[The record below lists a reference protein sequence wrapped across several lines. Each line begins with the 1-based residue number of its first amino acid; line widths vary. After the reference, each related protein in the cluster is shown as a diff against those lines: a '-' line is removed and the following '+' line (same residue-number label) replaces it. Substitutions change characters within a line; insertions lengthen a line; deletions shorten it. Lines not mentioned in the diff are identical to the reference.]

1 MEFDKAKERVDYLI
15 SEINK
20 HNYNYYVLDAPTI
33 SDYEFDQLIKELIE
47 LEGKYPDLLREDSPS
62 QRVGGLAS
70 DSFASVTHAIPML
83 SLSNSFNDNDLLD
96 FDKRIRAVLKDQ
108 VEYVVEYKIDGLS
121 VSLEYEN
128 GLLVRG
134 ATRGDGFTGEDITNN
149 LRTIRSIPLRLNRP
163 EDLIVRG
170 EVFMKKHDF
179 ADLNRKRQEE
189 GLPLFANPRNAA
201 AGSLRQLDPKV
212 TASRPLDIFIFNLQD
227 IKGRFIGSH
236 SDGFNMLAELGL
248 KVNNLLI
255 KTNSIQAVIDT
266 CREWNTKRYELDF
279 DIDGLVIKV
288 NSLEA
293 RSVLGNTSKSP
304 RWATAFKFPA
314 EQKLSRIEDI
324 VIQVGRTG
332 ILTPTAILKPTLVA
346 GSIISRASLHNEDYI
361 NSKDIRIGDTVVIQK
376 AGDII
381 PELVEVVIE
390 KRTGN
395 EQSFSFPTQCPAC
408 GSKVMRIEGE
418 AAVRCTDNSCPAQLK
433 RLVEH
438 FVSRNAMDIDG
449 LGPAIITQLVDRGI
463 IADAADLY
471 YLELSDML
479 KLDRMGPKL
488 ASNILAAI
496 ENSKG
501 RGLDRLLNA
510 LGIRLVGERASRILA
525 ERFIDLDRLIG
536 ASKDQL
542 TAIDEIGDKM
552 ADSIT
557 AFFKEK
563 DNLALIEKLR
573 SAGLDFTYK
582 TSGQAI
588 DQVFSQM
595 TFVLTGSLQK
605 LKRDQAKA
613 IIEERGGKVS
623 GSVSKKTDYVL
634 AGDKAGSK
642 LDRAKELN
650 IKIITEEDFM
660 KLIGDIDTEE

>member
-128 GLLVRG
+128 GLFARG

-236 SDGFNMLAELGL
+236 SDGLNMLAELGL

-255 KTNSIQAVIDT
+255 KTNSIQDVIDT

-288 NSLEA
+288 DSLEA

-660 KLIGDIDTEE
+660 KMIGDIDTEE

>member
-128 GLLVRG
+128 GLFARG

-236 SDGFNMLAELGL
+236 SDGLNMLAELGL

-361 NSKDIRIGDTVVIQK
+361 YSKDIRIGDTVVIQK

-660 KLIGDIDTEE
+660 KMIGDIDTEE

>member
-128 GLLVRG
+128 GLFARG

-236 SDGFNMLAELGL
+236 SDGLNMLAELGL

-288 NSLEA
+288 DSLEA

-660 KLIGDIDTEE
+660 KMIGDIDTEE

>member
-236 SDGFNMLAELGL
+236 SDGLNMLAELGL

-255 KTNSIQAVIDT
+255 KTNSIQDVIDT

-288 NSLEA
+288 DSLEA

-525 ERFIDLDRLIG
+525 ERFIDLDRLVG

-660 KLIGDIDTEE
+660 KMIGDIDTEE

>member
-128 GLLVRG
+128 GLFARG

-236 SDGFNMLAELGL
+236 SDGLNMLAELGL

-279 DIDGLVIKV
+279 DIAGLVIKV
-288 NSLEA
+288 DSLEA

-588 DQVFSQM
+588 DQGFSQM

-660 KLIGDIDTEE
+660 KMIGDIDTEE

>member
-128 GLLVRG
+128 GLFARG

-236 SDGFNMLAELGL
+236 SDGLNMLAELGL

-573 SAGLDFTYK
+573 SASLDFTYK

-660 KLIGDIDTEE
+660 KKIGDIDTEE

>member
-70 DSFASVTHAIPML
+70 DSFASITHAIPML

-96 FDKRIRAVLKDQ
+96 FDKRIRAVLKEQ

-128 GLLVRG
+128 GLFVRG

-236 SDGFNMLAELGL
+236 SDGLNMLAELGL

-255 KTNSIQAVIDT
+255 KTNSIQDVIDT

-660 KLIGDIDTEE
+660 KMIGDIDTEE

>member
-236 SDGFNMLAELGL
+236 SDGLNMLAELGL

-266 CREWNTKRYELDF
+266 CSEWNTKRYELDF

-288 NSLEA
+288 DSLEA

-660 KLIGDIDTEE
+660 KMIGDIDTEE

>member
-33 SDYEFDQLIKELIE
+33 SDYEFDQLIKELIG

-236 SDGFNMLAELGL
+236 SDGLNMLAELGL

-660 KLIGDIDTEE
+660 KMIGDIDTEE

>member
-236 SDGFNMLAELGL
+236 SDGLNMLAELGL

-255 KTNSIQAVIDT
+255 KTNSIQDVIDT

-288 NSLEA
+288 DSLEA

-390 KRTGN
+390 ERTGN

-510 LGIRLVGERASRILA
+510 LGIRLVGESASRILA

-660 KLIGDIDTEE
+660 KMIGDIDTEE

>member
-236 SDGFNMLAELGL
+236 SDGLNMLAELGL

-255 KTNSIQAVIDT
+255 KTNSIQDVIDT
-266 CREWNTKRYELDF
+266 CRQWNTKRYELDF

-660 KLIGDIDTEE
+660 KMIGDIDTEE

>member
-201 AGSLRQLDPKV
+201 AGSLRQLDPKFN
-212 TASRPLDIFIFNLQD
+212 ASRRLDLFIFNFQD

-236 SDGFNMLAELGL
+236 SDGLNMLAELGL

-266 CREWNTKRYELDF
+266 CRQWNTKRYELDF

-525 ERFIDLDRLIG
+525 ERFIDLDRLVG

-660 KLIGDIDTEE
+660 KMIGDIDTEE

>member
-128 GLLVRG
+128 GLFVRG

-236 SDGFNMLAELGL
+236 SDGLNMLAELGL

-255 KTNSIQAVIDT
+255 KTNSIQDVIDT

-660 KLIGDIDTEE
+660 KMIGDIDTEE

>member
-128 GLLVRG
+128 GLFARG

-236 SDGFNMLAELGL
+236 SDGLNMLAELGL

-288 NSLEA
+288 DSLEA

-642 LDRAKELN
+642 LDRAKELD

-660 KLIGDIDTEE
+660 KMIGDIDTEE

>member
-128 GLLVRG
+128 GLFARG

-236 SDGFNMLAELGL
+236 SDGLNMLAELGL

-660 KLIGDIDTEE
+660 KMIGDIDTEE

>member
-227 IKGRFIGSH
+227 IKGRFIGNH
-236 SDGFNMLAELGL
+236 SDGLNMLAELGL

-660 KLIGDIDTEE
+660 KMIGDIDTEE

>member
-236 SDGFNMLAELGL
+236 SDGLNMLAELGL

-361 NSKDIRIGDTVVIQK
+361 NSKDIRIGDTVIIQK

-660 KLIGDIDTEE
+660 KMIGDIDTEE

>member
-179 ADLNRKRQEE
+179 ADLNRKRQKE

-236 SDGFNMLAELGL
+236 SDGLNMLAELGL

-266 CREWNTKRYELDF
+266 CRQWNTKRYELDF

-288 NSLEA
+288 DSLEA

-660 KLIGDIDTEE
+660 KMIGDIDTEE

>member
-128 GLLVRG
+128 GLFARG

-236 SDGFNMLAELGL
+236 SDGLNMLAELGL

-266 CREWNTKRYELDF
+266 FSEWNTKMYELDF

-588 DQVFSQM
+588 DQGFSQM

-660 KLIGDIDTEE
+660 KMIGDIDTEE

>member
-128 GLLVRG
+128 GLFARG

-236 SDGFNMLAELGL
+236 SDGLNMLAELGL

-255 KTNSIQAVIDT
+255 KTNSIQDVIDT

-542 TAIDEIGDKM
+542 TAIDVIGDKM

-660 KLIGDIDTEE
+660 KMIGDIDTEE

>member
-236 SDGFNMLAELGL
+236 SDGLNMLAELGL

-288 NSLEA
+288 DSLEA

-660 KLIGDIDTEE
+660 KMIGDIDTEE

>member
-660 KLIGDIDTEE
+660 KMIGDIDTEE

>member
-1 MEFDKAKERVDYLI
+1 MEFDNAKERVDYLI

-236 SDGFNMLAELGL
+236 SDGLNMLAELGL

-255 KTNSIQAVIDT
+255 KTNSIQDVIDT

-660 KLIGDIDTEE
+660 KMIGDIDTEE

>member
-179 ADLNRKRQEE
+179 ADLNRKRQKE

-236 SDGFNMLAELGL
+236 SDGLNMLAELGL

-255 KTNSIQAVIDT
+255 KTNSIQDVIDT

-288 NSLEA
+288 DSLEA

-660 KLIGDIDTEE
+660 KMIGDIDTEE

>member
-236 SDGFNMLAELGL
+236 SDGLNMLAELGL

-660 KLIGDIDTEE
+660 KMIGDIDTEE

>member
-236 SDGFNMLAELGL
+236 SDGLNMLAELGL

-255 KTNSIQAVIDT
+255 KTNSIQDVIDT

-660 KLIGDIDTEE
+660 KMIGDIDTEE

>member
-189 GLPLFANPRNAA
+189 DLPLFANPRNAA

-236 SDGFNMLAELGL
+236 SDGLNMLAELGL

-255 KTNSIQAVIDT
+255 KTNSIQDVIDT

-288 NSLEA
+288 DSLEA

-660 KLIGDIDTEE
+660 KMIGDIDTEE

>member
-236 SDGFNMLAELGL
+236 SDGLNMLAELGL

-255 KTNSIQAVIDT
+255 KTNSIQDVIDT

-288 NSLEA
+288 DSLEA

-660 KLIGDIDTEE
+660 KMIGDIDTEE

>member
-236 SDGFNMLAELGL
+236 SDGLNMLAELGL

-255 KTNSIQAVIDT
+255 KTNSIQDVIDT

-288 NSLEA
+288 DSLEA

-588 DQVFSQM
+588 DQVFP
-595 TFVLTGSLQK
+595 K
-605 LKRDQAKA
+605 
-613 IIEERGGKVS
+613 
-623 GSVSKKTDYVL
+623 
-634 AGDKAGSK
+634 
-642 LDRAKELN
+642 
-650 IKIITEEDFM
+650 
-660 KLIGDIDTEE
+660 

>member
-128 GLLVRG
+128 GLFARG

-236 SDGFNMLAELGL
+236 SDGLNMLAELGL

-288 NSLEA
+288 DSLEA

-381 PELVEVVIE
+381 PELVDVVIE

-660 KLIGDIDTEE
+660 KMIGDIDTEE

>member
-128 GLLVRG
+128 GLFARG

-236 SDGFNMLAELGL
+236 SDGLNMLAELGL

-660 KLIGDIDTEE
+660 KKIGDIDTEE

>member
-236 SDGFNMLAELGL
+236 SDGLNMLAELGL

-255 KTNSIQAVIDT
+255 KTNSIQDVIDT

-449 LGPAIITQLVDRGI
+449 LGSAIITQLVDRGI

-660 KLIGDIDTEE
+660 KMIGDIDTEE

>member
-236 SDGFNMLAELGL
+236 SDGLNMLAELGL

-255 KTNSIQAVIDT
+255 KTNSIQDVIDT

-288 NSLEA
+288 DSLEA

-463 IADAADLY
+463 IVDAADLY

-660 KLIGDIDTEE
+660 KMIGDIDTEE

>member
-227 IKGRFIGSH
+227 IKGRFIGNH
-236 SDGFNMLAELGL
+236 SDGLNMLAELGL

-288 NSLEA
+288 DSLEA

-660 KLIGDIDTEE
+660 KMIGDIDTEE

>member
-212 TASRPLDIFIFNLQD
+212 TASRPLDIFVFNLQD

-236 SDGFNMLAELGL
+236 SDGLNMLAELGL

-288 NSLEA
+288 DSLEA

-660 KLIGDIDTEE
+660 KMIGDIDTEE

>member
-128 GLLVRG
+128 GLFVRG

-236 SDGFNMLAELGL
+236 SDGLNMLAELGL

-288 NSLEA
+288 DSLEA

-660 KLIGDIDTEE
+660 KMIGDIDTEE

>member
-128 GLLVRG
+128 GLFARG

-236 SDGFNMLAELGL
+236 SDGLNMLAELGL

-255 KTNSIQAVIDT
+255 KTNSIQDVIDT

-288 NSLEA
+288 DSLEA

-314 EQKLSRIEDI
+314 ERKLSRIEDI

-660 KLIGDIDTEE
+660 KMIGDIDTEE